1 MSSNLN
7 CLICSDTLQNI
18 YILYHVISGR
28 TSLHITTYK
37 DHKGASVGGGG
48 GGLTGYKCETCLG
61 TGKPWS
67 GLGSYN

>member
-48 GGLTGYKCETCLG
+48 GGGA
-61 TGKPWS
+61 
-67 GLGSYN
+67 

>member
-7 CLICSDTLQNI
+7 CSDTLQNI

-28 TSLHITTYK
+28 TALHITTYK
-37 DHKGASVGGGG
+37 DHEGASVGEV
-48 GGLTGYKCETCLG
+48 LTGYKCETCLG

-67 GLGSYN
+67 GLGSYNL